1 MERKARTGCTIFR
14 DLAFCNLG
22 LIKETAAMIPAVRSW
37 TRDEMMKRVAFFKD
51 LKGSKTGLPD
61 SDLPEC
67 ERELINVIGF
77 QPPDNEGD
85 VVSPVGAAAARLSA
99 IPISEGFNLGFAR
112 CKPGR
117 GPLMHNHDTNETF
130 MPITG
135 RWRCAWNEGPEYEFV
150 DVGPCDVVSFPP
162 GVARRFMNVTE
173 GEPDTEHLLLFV
185 VAGNGPQAEFTPD
198 ANEIMRRGDGLSG
211 RDITRHKRADDAYE

>member
-1 MERKARTGCTIFR
+1 
-14 DLAFCNLG
+14 
-22 LIKETAAMIPAVRSW
+22 
-37 TRDEMMKRVAFFKD
+37 
-51 LKGSKTGLPD
+51 
-61 SDLPEC
+61 
-67 ERELINVIGF
+67 
-77 QPPDNEGD
+77 
-85 VVSPVGAAAARLSA
+85 
-99 IPISEGFNLGFAR
+99 
-112 CKPGR
+112 
-117 GPLMHNHDTNETF
+117 MHNHDTNETF

-162 GVARRFMNVTE
+162 GLVRRFMNVTE

>member
-1 MERKARTGCTIFR
+1 
-14 DLAFCNLG
+14 
-22 LIKETAAMIPAVRSW
+22 MIPAVRSW

-150 DVGPCDVVSFPP
+150 DLGPCDVVSFPP
-162 GVARRFMNVTE
+162 GVARRFINVTE

-198 ANEIMRRGDGLSG
+198 ASQIMRRGGDGLPS
-211 RDITRHKRADDAYE
+211 AAE

>member
-1 MERKARTGCTIFR
+1 
-14 DLAFCNLG
+14 
-22 LIKETAAMIPAVRSW
+22 MIPAVRSW

-61 SDLPEC
+61 SDPPEC

-85 VVSPVGAAAARLSA
+85 VVSPVGAAAPRLSA

-150 DVGPCDVVSFPP
+150 GPCDVV
-162 GVARRFMNVTE
+162 
-173 GEPDTEHLLLFV
+173 FV
-185 VAGNGPQAEFTPD
+185 SAGRSSA
-198 ANEIMRRGDGLSG
+198 LHG
-211 RDITRHKRADDAYE
+211 RDRRRAGHRASASVCRVRKRPSGGFYPGRERDHAPRR

>member
-1 MERKARTGCTIFR
+1 
-14 DLAFCNLG
+14 
-22 LIKETAAMIPAVRSW
+22 MIPAMRTWS
-37 TRDEMMKRVAFFKD
+37 REEMMKRVAFFKD
-51 LKGSKTGLPD
+51 LKGSKGGLPD
-61 SDLPEC
+61 SNLPEC

-77 QPPDNEGD
+77 QPPKQEGQI
-85 VVSPVGAAAARLSA
+85 VSPVGAEAARLSA

-130 MPITG
+130 MPVTG
-135 RWRCAWNEGPEYEFV
+135 RWRCAWNEGEDYEFI

-173 GEPDTEHLLLFV
+173 GEPDTEHLILFV
-185 VAGNGPQAEFTPD
+185 IAGNGPKAEFTPD
-198 ANEIMRRGDGLSG
+198 AHDIMQRGGDGL
-211 RDITRHKRADDAYE
+211 AAAAE

>member
-1 MERKARTGCTIFR
+1 
-14 DLAFCNLG
+14 
-22 LIKETAAMIPAVRSW
+22 MIPAVRSW

-51 LKGSKTGLPD
+51 LKRIETGLSD

-130 MPITG
+130 MLITG
-135 RWRCAWNEGPEYEFV
+135 RWCCAWNEGPEYEFV
-150 DVGPCDVVSFPP
+150 DVGPCDVVSFPA
-162 GVARRFMNVTE
+162 GRSSALHERDRRR
-173 GEPDTEHLLLFV
+173 
-185 VAGNGPQAEFTPD
+185 AGHRAS
-198 ANEIMRRGDGLSG
+198 ASVCRG
-211 RDITRHKRADDAYE
+211 RKRASGGVYAGRERDHAPRR

>member
-1 MERKARTGCTIFR
+1 
-14 DLAFCNLG
+14 
-22 LIKETAAMIPAVRSW
+22 MIPAVRSW

-61 SDLPEC
+61 SNLPEC

-135 RWRCAWNEGPEYEFV
+135 RWRCAWNEGADYQFV

-162 GVARRFMNVTE
+162 GVARRFMNVTK
-173 GEPDTEHLLLFV
+173 GEPDTEHLLLFI
-185 VAGNGPQAEFTPD
+185 VAGNEPAAEYTPE
-198 ANEIMRRGDGLSG
+198 ANEIMRRGGDGLPSAVG
-211 RDITRHKRADDAYE
+211 

>member
-1 MERKARTGCTIFR
+1 
-14 DLAFCNLG
+14 
-22 LIKETAAMIPAVRSW
+22 MIPALRSW

-51 LKGSKTGLPD
+51 QGSKTGLPD
-61 SDLPEC
+61 SGLPEC

-99 IPISEGFNLGFAR
+99 IAISEGFNRGFAR
-112 CKPGR
+112 CRPGR

-135 RWRCAWNEGPEYEFV
+135 RWRCAWNEGPEYECV
-150 DVGPCDVVSFPP
+150 DVGPVR
-162 GVARRFMNVTE
+162 RRFVS
-173 GEPDTEHLLLFV
+173 
-185 VAGNGPQAEFTPD
+185 AGRSSALHERD
-198 ANEIMRRGDGLSG
+198 RRRAGHRASASVCRGRKRPSG
-211 RDITRHKRADDAYE
+211 GVYAGRERDHALRR

>member
-1 MERKARTGCTIFR
+1 
-14 DLAFCNLG
+14 
-22 LIKETAAMIPAVRSW
+22 MIPAVRSW

-51 LKGSKTGLPD
+51 LNGSKTGLPD

-99 IPISEGFNLGFAR
+99 IPISEGLNLGFAC

-117 GPLMHNHDTNETF
+117 
-130 MPITG
+130 
-135 RWRCAWNEGPEYEFV
+135 
-150 DVGPCDVVSFPP
+150 VVH
-162 GVARRFMNVTE
+162 R
-173 GEPDTEHLLLFV
+173 L
-185 VAGNGPQAEFTPD
+185 
-198 ANEIMRRGDGLSG
+198 GL
-211 RDITRHKRADDAYE
+211 A

>member
-1 MERKARTGCTIFR
+1 
-14 DLAFCNLG
+14 
-22 LIKETAAMIPAVRSW
+22 MIPAVRSW
-37 TRDEMMKRVAFFKD
+37 TRDEMMQRFAFFKD

-67 ERELINVIGF
+67 DRELINVIGF
-77 QPPDNEGD
+77 HPPDNEGD
-85 VVSPVGAAAARLSA
+85 VVSPVGSTAARLSA

-117 GPLMHNHDTNETF
+117 GLLMHNHDTNETF

-135 RWRCAWNEGPEYEFV
+135 RWRCARNEGAEYEFV
-150 DVGPCDVVSFPP
+150 DVGQCDVVSFPP

-185 VAGNGPQAEFTPD
+185 VAGNGPQAEFTH
-198 ANEIMRRGDGLSG
+198 AEVTACLRRPG
-211 RDITRHKRADDAYE
+211 RNPCNRPCRGNYPAFTRSALAMLIGCPRRQSRCATPAEDRAC